1 MREYYG
7 LKLIFF
13 NTKKAAMEFV
23 DIVGGCMQV
32 GSDDTFLKKSF
43 GEHVQK
49 KRLVVGRFS
58 TYEMESYRELYG
70 IEKKMLNG
78 KTYYEQVVV

>member
-7 LKLIFF
+7 IKLIFF
-13 NTKKAAMEFV
+13 NTKKAAMGFV
-23 DIVGGCMQV
+23 DVVGGCMQV

-43 GEHVQK
+43 GDCVQK

-58 TYEMESYRELYG
+58 TYEMDSYKELFG
-70 IEKKMLNG
+70 IEKKKANG
-78 KTYYEQVVV
+78 KIYYEQVVV